1 MVNGNV
7 LLEPLI
13 SGEQYSRRVWQERD
27 LNYLA
32 PMPYSANWGQM
43 GTFKTSTGLW
53 LLERKKVRNA
63 LIITSKVGKGAYFSD
78 FYKCL
83 PDNWELYN
91 VNINKTLRRI
101 EDFEDEVDL
110 NVLLAEIKEG
120 FHNNPRILLL
130 HFDALTKR
138 ANENTKEKDAD
149 KLGIV
154 DRLKMIEWDMI
165 LVDEAHRIKNPKA
178 QWTQNIKRLKA
189 KNKHVMT
196 GTGFVNNPAEIWSL
210 LNFLNPREWGSYHR
224 FKDRYCSQ
232 IRDARGYT
240 IITGLMPGRVEE
252 FRDLRKKLGP
262 RHTMREVHR
271 SIDKPIETV
280 REVELNG
287 DQKRMYDDIKT
298 TLQTLDKQGVS
309 LQSPNVLSML
319 NRLRQIC
326 VATPQVNS
334 RAYDAKQN
342 RMITDVSLVEPS
354 AKLEEVMEILK
365 ELDGDEQI
373 VIFSNF
379 KGPLKLLERRFE
391 NARIPYLHLEQHHS
405 EATRYKMWHDD
416 WPTKKHK
423 VFMSTLALGG
433 ESINLSSAEYI
444 IFLDRSWSPKDMM
457 QAVGRVY
464 RPGQKGAVEVI
475 YINAKGTV
483 DGYVKSKLDR
493 KHGWFEEIFGE
504 KS

>member
-7 LLEPLI
+7 FLEPLV
-13 SGEQYSRRVWQERD
+13 SSEKYSRRVWQDRD

-32 PMPYSANWGQM
+32 PLPFSANWGQM

-53 LLERKKVRNA
+53 LLEKKRVKNA

-83 PDNWELYN
+83 PEHWELYN
-91 VNINKTLRRI
+91 VGINVTTRRI
-101 EDFEDEVDL
+101 EDYEYEVDL
-110 NVLLAEIKEG
+110 MQLLAETKMG
-120 FHNNPRILLL
+120 FHNNPRVFLL
-130 HFDALTKR
+130 HYDVLTKR
-138 ANENTKEKDAD
+138 ANENTKEKSPD
-149 KLGIV
+149 KIGIV
-154 DRLKMIEWDMI
+154 DRFKMNVWDMI
-165 LVDEAHRIKNPKA
+165 LLDEAHRIKNPKA

-210 LNFLNPREWGSYHR
+210 LHFLNPREWGSYWR
-224 FKDRYCSQ
+224 FRDHYCQQ

-240 IITGLMPGRVEE
+240 IITGIMPGRVEE
-252 FRDLRKKLGP
+252 FRTLRKKLGP

-287 DQKRMYDDIKT
+287 EQKRMYDDIKT
-298 TLQTLDKQGVS
+298 TLQTLDQQGVS

-334 RAYDAKQN
+334 RGFDPKQN
-342 RMITDVSLVEPS
+342 RMVTDVTLVEPS
-354 AKLEEVMEILK
+354 SKLNEVMTILE
-365 ELDGDEQI
+365 ELDGDEQ
-373 VIFSNF
+373 VVVFSNF
-379 KGPLKLLERRFE
+379 KPPLHLLSERLE
-391 NARIPYLHLEQHHS
+391 KARIPYLHLEQSHS
-405 EATRYKMWHDD
+405 EAKRYEMWHDL
-416 WPTKKHK
+416 WPQRKHK

-433 ESINLSSAEYI
+433 ESINLSSAEYL

-493 KHGWFEEIFGE
+493 KHGWFNEIFGD
-504 KS
+504 

>member
-1 MVNGNV
+1 MNGNV

-13 SGEQYSRRVWQERD
+13 SVEQYSRRVWQERD

-53 LLERKKVRNA
+53 LLEKKKVKNA

-83 PDNWELYN
+83 PENWELYN

-101 EDFEDEVDL
+101 EDYEEEVELTD
-110 NVLLAEIKEG
+110 LLAEIKLG
-120 FHNNPRILLL
+120 FHNNPRVLLL
-130 HFDALTKR
+130 HFDVLTKR
-138 ANENTKEKDAD
+138 ANENTKEKSED
-149 KLGIV
+149 KIGIV
-154 DRLKMIEWDMI
+154 DRLKGMQWDMI
-165 LVDEAHRIKNPKA
+165 LIDEAHRIKNPKA

-210 LNFLNPREWGSYHR
+210 LHFLSPQDFSSYWKFRDH
-224 FKDRYCSQ
+224 FCD
-232 IRDARGYT
+232 IFRDARGYT
-240 IITGLMPGRVEE
+240 LIRGIRPGHVEE
-252 FRDLRKKLGP
+252 FRALRKKLGP

-287 DQKRMYDDIKT
+287 PQKRMYDDIRT
-298 TLQTLDKQGVS
+298 TLQTLDQKGVS

-319 NRLRQIC
+319 NRLRQIS
-326 VATPQVNS
+326 VATPEVNGK
-334 RAYDAKQN
+334 AYSAQMN
-342 RMITDVSLVEPS
+342 RMVTDVTLVEPS
-354 AKLEEVMEILK
+354 SKLDEVMRILE

-373 VIFSNF
+373 VVFSNF
-379 KGPLKLLERRFE
+379 KAPLMMLERRLDK
-391 NARIPYLHLEQHHS
+391 ARIPYLHLQQHHS
-405 EATRYKMWHDD
+405 EATRYKLWHDE

-483 DGYVKSKLDR
+483 DGYVKSKLDI
-493 KHGWFEEIFGE
+493 KHGWFDQIFSE
-504 KS
+504 DRK